1 MRSEELSDVRQ
12 EFAEWSE
19 PIIADYLHDAYAER
33 IGAQNRTLR
42 TLVTSQSRFWRSLLT
57 GNDAKLAVYRRELA
71 SLARL
76 AGIPVTMIDAIDV
89 GMLDELMNVCISRFL
104 RSPSA
109 AREYSHFMLR
119 TAAHLSRAHTVL
131 A

>member
-1 MRSEELSDVRQ
+1 VRSEELSDVRQ

-19 PIIADYLHDAYAER
+19 PIIADYLYEAYAER
-33 IGAQNRTLR
+33 MGAQTGTVR
-42 TLVTSQSRFWRSLLT
+42 TLVTSHCRFWRALLT
-57 GNDAKLAVYRRELA
+57 GNEAKFATYRRELA

-76 AGIPVTMIDAIDV
+76 AGMPVTLIDAIDV

-109 AREYSHFMLR
+109 ARDYSHFMLR
-119 TAAHLSRAHTVL
+119 TAAHLSRAHIVP

>member
-1 MRSEELSDVRQ
+1 
-12 EFAEWSE
+12 
-19 PIIADYLHDAYAER
+19 
-33 IGAQNRTLR
+33 
-42 TLVTSQSRFWRSLLT
+42 
-57 GNDAKLAVYRRELA
+57 
-71 SLARL
+71 
-76 AGIPVTMIDAIDV
+76 
-89 GMLDELMNVCISRFL
+89 MNVCISRFL